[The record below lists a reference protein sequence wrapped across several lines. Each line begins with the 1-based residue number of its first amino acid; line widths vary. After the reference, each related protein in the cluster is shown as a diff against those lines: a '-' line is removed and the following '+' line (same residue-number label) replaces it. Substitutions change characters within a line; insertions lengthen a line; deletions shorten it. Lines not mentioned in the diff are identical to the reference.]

1 MHIVPVLKEATKYS
15 TDKEMCS
22 LYYFICWRPEIIN
35 ILLHWNVFVYSCKMT
50 HASLTDEERQ
60 STGIHDNL
68 IRLSIGLE
76 YYQDLIDDLEQ
87 AIQASG
93 AEDKC

>member
-1 MHIVPVLKEATKYS
+1 
-15 TDKEMCS
+15 
-22 LYYFICWRPEIIN
+22 
-35 ILLHWNVFVYSCKMT
+35 MT
-50 HASLTDEERQ
+50 HASLTNEERQ

-93 AEDKC
+93 ANDKCYEPNS

>member
-1 MHIVPVLKEATKYS
+1 MDNFRRSHKN
-15 TDKEMCS
+15 TDNIKT
-22 LYYFICWRPEIIN
+22 LYYFIAIRQYRTRTEIIN
-35 ILLHWNVFVYSCKMT
+35 NFDFVVVYSCKMT
-50 HASLTDEERQ
+50 HTSLTDEERQ

-87 AIQASG
+87 AILASG
-93 AEDKC
+93 AADKS